1 MEAIESK
8 ETTPT
13 AEDSKKKDGV
23 ENETLTP
30 ALSQSTGRGGKGVQ
44 VFWMAFWLAM
54 ALVGAKVYHIR
65 PPDNWGG
72 REINR
77 YVSDVGIVT
86 AGGFGFSRRVW
97 VVGGGVGLFWPGPG
111 ELVEGAP
118 GGVVGVW

>member
-13 AEDSKKKDGV
+13 AEDSKKNDGV

-30 ALSQSTGRGGKGVQ
+30 ALSRSTGRAGKGVQ

-54 ALVGAKVYHIR
+54 ALVGAKIYHIR
-65 PPDNWGG
+65 PPDNWGA

-77 YVSDVGIVT
+77 YVSEVGIVT
-86 AGGFGFSRRVW
+86 AGDLVFAGGVGL
-97 VVGGGVGLFWPGPG
+97 VGGGV
-111 ELVEGAP
+111 
-118 GGVVGVW
+118 